1 MTVFNEVVEI
11 ININLVCVGKIKE
24 KYIEEGMAE
33 YIKRM
38 KTYAVFK
45 IIELKEEGNDK
56 DREKAMEIEGAEI
69 KKVLEKNKGLNILL
83 DIKGKQYTTEE
94 FVNVIEN
101 KSVHGVST
109 MNFIIGG
116 SYGVTEEIRGLS
128 EIKLSFSKFTF
139 PHQLMR
145 LIFLEQLYRWFS
157 VINNSKYHK

>member
-1 MTVFNEVVEI
+1 
-11 ININLVCVGKIKE
+11 
-24 KYIEEGMAE
+24 MAE

-94 FVNVIEN
+94 FVEVIEN
-101 KSVHGVST
+101 KMVHGVST

-116 SYGVTEEIRGLS
+116 SYGVTEEIWALS
-128 EIKLSFSKFTF
+128 EI
-139 PHQLMR
+139 R
-145 LIFLEQLYRWFS
+145 R
-157 VINNSKYHK
+157 

>member
-1 MTVFNEVVEI
+1 MINIV
-11 ININLVCVGKIKE
+11 NINLICVGRIKE

-38 KTYAVFK
+38 KSYAIFK
-45 IIELKEEGNDK
+45 IVELKEEGNDK
-56 DREKAMEIEGAEI
+56 ERERAMEIEASEI
-69 KKVLEKNKGLNILL
+69 KKVLEKNKGLNVLL

-94 FVNVIEN
+94 FVEVIES
-101 KSVHGVST
+101 KTVHGVST
-109 MNFIIGG
+109 INFIIGG
-116 SYGVTEEIRGLS
+116 SYGVIEEIRAMS

-157 VINNSKYHK
+157 IINNSKYHK

>member
-1 MTVFNEVVEI
+1 MVNIV
-11 ININLVCVGKIKE
+11 NINLICIGKIKE
-24 KYIEEGMAE
+24 KYIEDGMAE

-45 IIELKEEGNDK
+45 IVELKEEGNDK
-56 DREKAMEIEGAEI
+56 ERERAMEIEASEI
-69 KKVLEKNKGLNILL
+69 KKVLEKNKGLNVLL

-94 FVNVIEN
+94 FVEVIES
-101 KSVHGVST
+101 KTVHGVST
-109 MNFIIGG
+109 INFIIGG
-116 SYGVTEEIRGLS
+116 SYGVIEEIRAIS

-157 VINNSKYHK
+157 IINNSKYHK

>member
-1 MTVFNEVVEI
+1 MTVFKEVVEI

-94 FVNVIEN
+94 FVEVIEN
-101 KSVHGVST
+101 KMVHGVST

-116 SYGVTEEIRGLS
+116 SYGVTEEIRALS
-128 EIKLSFSKFTF
+128 EIRLSFSKFTF

>member
-1 MTVFNEVVEI
+1 MVEI

-94 FVNVIEN
+94 FVDVIEN
-101 KSVHGVST
+101 KMVHGVST

-116 SYGVTEEIRGLS
+116 SYGVTEEIRALS
-128 EIKLSFSKFTF
+128 EIRLSFSKFTF

>member
-1 MTVFNEVVEI
+1 MVEI

-56 DREKAMEIEGAEI
+56 DREKAMEIEGAVI
-69 KKVLEKNKGLNILL
+69 KNVLEKNKRFNILL

-94 FVNVIEN
+94 FVEVIEN
-101 KSVHGVST
+101 KMVHGVST

-116 SYGVTEEIRGLS
+116 SYGVTEEIRALS
-128 EIKLSFSKFTF
+128 EIRLSFSKFTF

>member
-1 MTVFNEVVEI
+1 
-11 ININLVCVGKIKE
+11 
-24 KYIEEGMAE
+24 MAE

-56 DREKAMEIEGAEI
+56 EREKAMETEALEI
-69 KKVLEKNKGLNILL
+69 KRVLEKNRGVNVLL

-94 FVNVIEN
+94 FVEIIEN
-101 KSVHGVST
+101 KTLHGTST
-109 MNFIIGG
+109 INFIIGG
-116 SYGVTEEIRGLS
+116 SYGVTEEIRGLA
-128 EIKLSFSKFTF
+128 EIRLSFSKFTF

>member
-94 FVNVIEN
+94 FVEVIEN
-101 KSVHGVST
+101 KMVHGVST

>member
-1 MTVFNEVVEI
+1 MVEI

-94 FVNVIEN
+94 FVEVIEN
-101 KSVHGVST
+101 KMVHGVST

-116 SYGVTEEIRGLS
+116 SYGVTEEIRALS
-128 EIKLSFSKFTF
+128 EIRLSFSKFTF

>member
-1 MTVFNEVVEI
+1 MVEI

-24 KYIEEGMAE
+24 KDIEEGMAE

-94 FVNVIEN
+94 FVEVIEN
-101 KSVHGVST
+101 KMVHGVST

-116 SYGVTEEIRGLS
+116 SYGVTEEIRALS
-128 EIKLSFSKFTF
+128 EIRLSFSKFTF